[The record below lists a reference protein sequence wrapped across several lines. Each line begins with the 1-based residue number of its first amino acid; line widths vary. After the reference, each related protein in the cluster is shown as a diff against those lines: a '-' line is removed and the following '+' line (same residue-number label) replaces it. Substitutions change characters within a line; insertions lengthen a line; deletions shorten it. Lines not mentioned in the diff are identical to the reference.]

1 MTRPIEHLYHRAER
15 SPNAIAI
22 AGPGEPFTYRRLAT
36 GVDALAAALQS
47 LDPSAG
53 SRVGICARNTV
64 EHLIALLATY
74 AAGKVWVPLNP
85 TNSRTDLDR
94 MIGATRPTLFVAD
107 ESCLDSFTPTLAPI
121 VVGKMTTGT
130 TEQPTVRGLIGEW
143 SGRRPATVARDD
155 GDAQII
161 KFSGGSTGVPKP
173 VVQSLRCVNAQV
185 EGILACFD
193 LRADDVNL
201 IAAPLTH
208 GASCFVLPILAVGGR
223 HVLLE
228 EPKPARV
235 LDAIERYGVT
245 TMYAPP
251 TLIYGMVGDPT
262 ASGRT
267 YTSLRHLIYSA
278 APMRPDQIRVAQRV
292 FGPVIET
299 AYGQVEAPQ
308 IITAMR
314 AGELEHDENLA
325 SIGRPSPVAEV
336 GIMGSA
342 GELLPNDETGEIVV
356 RGPLVMNGYLDR
368 PEMTAQAIVDGWL
381 HTGDL
386 GMVDQRGYVFIRG
399 RLRELIN
406 TGGFKVFPGDVEAV
420 LAKHPAVAECSV
432 FGVADEKWGEAVHA
446 AVRVV
451 DGAAVSAEALIAFV
465 KAELGSVK
473 APKAIH
479 FVTELPRNAA
489 GKISRAAVRHMV
501 EAGQRYNGKT

>member
-1 MTRPIEHLYHRAER
+1 MTRPVEHLYHRAEQ

-36 GVDALAAALQS
+36 AVDALAAALQA
-47 LDPSAG
+47 LDPNAG

-85 TNSRTDLDR
+85 TNSRADLDR
-94 MIGATRPTLFVAD
+94 MIGATRPALFVAD

-121 VVGKMTTGT
+121 VLGKTTSGT
-130 TEQPTVRGLIGEW
+130 AERATVRGLIGEW
-143 SGRRPATVARDD
+143 SGRRPVSVARDD
-155 GDAQII
+155 RDAQII

-173 VVQSLRCVNAQV
+173 VVQSLRCVNAQIQ
-185 EGILACFD
+185 GILACFD
-193 LRADDVNL
+193 LQADDVNL

-235 LDAIERYGVT
+235 LDTIERYGVT

-251 TLIYGMVGDPT
+251 TLIYGMLGDPA
-262 ASGRT
+262 ASGRN

-278 APMRPDQIRVAQRV
+278 APMRPDQIRAAQRV
-292 FGPVIET
+292 FGPVVET

-314 AGELEHDENLA
+314 AADLERDENLA

-336 GIMGSA
+336 GIMA
-342 GELLPNDETGEIVV
+342 PTGELLPNGETGEIVV

-368 PEMTAQAIVDGWL
+368 PEMTAQTIIDGWL

-386 GMVDQRGYVFIRG
+386 GMIDERGYVYIRG

-432 FGVADEKWGEAVHA
+432 FGVPDEKWGEAVYA
-446 AVRVV
+446 AVRVA
-451 DGAAVSAEALIAFV
+451 DGAAVSAEELIAFV

-473 APKAIH
+473 APKAVH
-479 FVTELPRNAA
+479 FVAELPKNAA
-489 GKISRAAVRHMV
+489 GKVSRAAVRDMV
-501 EAGQRYNGKT
+501 APGHPVNN